1 MIEQT
6 KTKPRETL
14 EVRMNKLTQTFS
26 FNPPI
31 NLVELGEWLMAVT
44 LFDCTNSVFNINNEN
59 NSLSFNIP
67 GHWNCKSVENT
78 IEKLNGLL
86 KPKPQNSI
94 DLHVQEVRKR
104 DHQMK
109 IGDKE
114 YKLSDFDTQK
124 NEILEE
130 LKNIKYNDLDDM
142 VYRFQPPYDEI
153 IDILDLKCIPTK
165 RTGYSLNPKIY
176 QISDLNK
183 TLKNFTQYFENN
195 CYYR

>member
-1 MIEQT
+1 MYKQ
-6 KTKPRETL
+6 
-14 EVRMNKLTQTFS
+14 TQTFS

-44 LFDCTNSVFNINNEN
+44 LFDCTISVFNINNEN
-59 NSLSFNIP
+59 NSLSFNIQ

-78 IEKLNGLL
+78 IENLNGLL

-130 LKNIKYNDLDDM
+130 LKNIRYNDLDVM

-165 RTGYSLNPKIY
+165 RRGSSLNPKIY

-183 TLKNFTQYFENN
+183 TPKNFTRYFEHN